1 MFLNYEQWWH
11 GSGWAIGWT
20 ARSTFVPNTPL
31 HSESVYSKNER
42 RRTFHD
48 TFLPIGLTSSLV
60 LPVWLG
66 LWPLGILTSLTSQ
79 YFLVS

>member
-1 MFLNYEQWWH
+1 M
-11 GSGWAIGWT
+11 GWT
-20 ARSTFVPNTPL
+20 AQTTFVPNAPL

-48 TFLPIGLTSSLV
+48 TFLLTRLKSSLV

-66 LWPLGILTSLTSQ
+66 FWSLGILTSLTSQ